1 MSVLS
6 QSMLNKF
13 NSIVSDVNL
22 ANTAAHIKHKPAA
35 DN

>member
-1 MSVLS
+1 MSILS

-22 ANTAAHIKHKPAA
+22 ANTAADIKHKPAA

>member
-1 MSVLS
+1 MGILS
-6 QSMLNKF
+6 QSMFKMF
-13 NSIVSDVNL
+13 NSVLSDMNL